1 MSHSLL
7 GIFVLESMY
16 SDVSLRLAVNDIPAL
31 IDLLRNTSFL
41 IANQFKFKEISNE
54 RNEPKTSIAPPL
66 ADTILVSLNVDVIGS
81 ENKLYQDGPHNDST
95 KSYLSMGTEE
105 LSFVFFVLAIICVTV
120 LPLLMVWIVI
130 MNAIAPSKRKNKI
143 DNANYGLK
151 IYTIH
156 IV

>member
-1 MSHSLL
+1 MVSNVWCTQYPSYKNS
-7 GIFVLESMY
+7 VLRKSSKY
-16 SDVSLRLAVNDIPAL
+16 SNV
-31 IDLLRNTSFL
+31 
-41 IANQFKFKEISNE
+41 KEISNE

-143 DNANYGLK
+143 DNAKHGLK

>member
-1 MSHSLL
+1 MKCEGLL
-7 GIFVLESMY
+7 FISSACFYLVSNVWCTQYPSYKDSFVRKNSVY
-16 SDVSLRLAVNDIPAL
+16 SNV
-31 IDLLRNTSFL
+31 
-41 IANQFKFKEISNE
+41 KEISND
-54 RNEPKTSIAPPL
+54 RNEPRTSMAPPL

-81 ENKLYQDGPHNDST
+81 ENRLHPDGPHNGST
-95 KSYLSMGTEE
+95 KPYLSMDTEE

-130 MNAIAPSKRKNKI
+130 MNAIAPSQRKNKI
-143 DNANYGLK
+143 DDAKHGLK